1 MINIV
6 ETLDLK
12 SDKKMDYYRLKKF
25 KKGTKFYYHGDTTEL
40 LIIKSGTAVIQAL
53 DKLGNWSSR
62 EFATPN
68 YLLTPENLLEFFTIP
83 EQFDYRV
90 VAMESV
96 EVYFVDREYFL
107 NHLHLNPL
115 KFQYFYEA
123 MIIKYVHQ
131 SKKMFMMNEPP
142 VVKTANALYS
152 IIYTLYPG
160 LQENYYPLPK
170 FISQKTVAEYS
181 GTGQARTSES
191 FQKLRDLNIINNQQ
205 IINMPLL
212 LNFIFTQ

>member
-6 ETLDLK
+6 EALDLK
-12 SDKKMDYYRLKKF
+12 SDKQMDYYKLKKF
-25 KKGTKFYYHGDTTEL
+25 KKGTKFYYHGDTNDI

-53 DKLGNWSSR
+53 DKFSNWSSR
-62 EFATPN
+62 EIATPN
-68 YLLTPENLLEFFTIP
+68 YLLTPENLLEFFKIP

-90 VAMESV
+90 VAMEAV
-96 EVYFVDREYFL
+96 EVYFVNREYFL

-123 MIIKYVHQ
+123 MIIKYVQQ
-131 SKKMFMMNEPP
+131 SKKMFIINEPP
-142 VVKTANALYS
+142 IVKTANALYC

-160 LQENYYPLPK
+160 LNENYYALPK
-170 FISQKTVAEYS
+170 YINQKTVAEYS

-191 FQKLRDLNIINNQQ
+191 FQRLRELNIINNQQ
-205 IINMPLL
+205 VINLPLL